1 MNVGAF
7 SLSPAVMVAPM
18 AGVTDLPFRETV
30 HDFGRV
36 WVEGE
41 MVSANPDLLESNE
54 SERKIAFGDEPSPR
68 IVQLLGAVPA
78 WMNRAASFVEECGAD
93 IIDINMGC
101 PAKKICKTDCGSA
114 LMKNLPLADE
124 IIRGVCGTV
133 SVPVT
138 LKMRTG
144 WDSDHLNAPEL
155 ARIAESAGV
164 RLITVHGRTREQ
176 GYSGEAEYRT
186 IREIRSAVRIPVIA
200 NGDIDSPQKA
210 ASVLDFTGADGIM
223 VGRGALGAPW
233 LPGRISAYLET
244 GVDPGEPSVQE
255 KAETVF
261 RHLKRHLDFYGE
273 KNGIRSFR
281 KHLLWYLERFPGGT
295 EAFRPLSRLSNT
307 SELVS
312 GSSIFLKKT
321 F

>member
-1 MNVGAF
+1 
-7 SLSPAVMVAPM
+7 
-18 AGVTDLPFRETV
+18 
-30 HDFGRV
+30 
-36 WVEGE
+36 

-78 WMNRAASFVEECGAD
+78 WMNRAASFVEKCGAD

-176 GYSGEAEYRT
+176 SYSREAEYRT
-186 IREIRSAVRIPVIA
+186 IRAIRSAESRCRS
-200 NGDIDSPQKA
+200 G
-210 ASVLDFTGADGIM
+210 LHRRRRHHGGTGRSRRA
-223 VGRGALGAPW
+223 VAPRTHQ
-233 LPGRISAYLET
+233 RIS
-244 GVDPGEPSVQE
+244 
-255 KAETVF
+255 
-261 RHLKRHLDFYGE
+261 RNRC
-273 KNGIRSFR
+273 RSGR
-281 KHLLWYLERFPGGT
+281 
-295 EAFRPLSRLSNT
+295 AFSAGKS
-307 SELVS
+307 
-312 GSSIFLKKT
+312 
-321 F
+321 

>member
-200 NGDIDSPQKA
+200 NGDIDS
-210 ASVLDFTGADGIM
+210 GE
-223 VGRGALGAPW
+223 
-233 LPGRISAYLET
+233 SA
-244 GVDPGEPSVQE
+244 
-255 KAETVF
+255 
-261 RHLKRHLDFYGE
+261 
-273 KNGIRSFR
+273 
-281 KHLLWYLERFPGGT
+281 ERFPS
-295 EAFRPLSRLSNT
+295 L
-307 SELVS
+307 
-312 GSSIFLKKT
+312 
-321 F
+321 